1 MCGGFPDHCGDAGC
15 HELLRRDASFDR
27 HAIPPAEHGR
37 LAALTYL
44 HSMICYTEGIRATA
58 PVKWLGSP
66 GAVGGF
72 WEAESKEGPAGRFRA
87 AFPACAAA
95 SRTIVETLAA
105 MNCFVA
111 MPLSTGMPFLLQS
124 TDGLRH

>member
-1 MCGGFPDHCGDAGC
+1 MARFSRGGRRVLGGGEQGGAGWPLPGGISCMCGGFPDHCGDAGC

-58 PVKWLGSP
+58 PVKWRGLD
-66 GAVGGF
+66 GAVGVF
-72 WEAESKEGPAGRFRA
+72 WEAESQSGAHGYY
-87 AFPACAAA
+87 
-95 SRTIVETLAA
+95 
-105 MNCFVA
+105 
-111 MPLSTGMPFLLQS
+111 LSP
-124 TDGLRH
+124 D